1 MVVWC
6 GVIIISSN
14 PRSSFYN
21 KVEKSLNSSTK
32 GTLNTLHTANQHNTT
47 QHNTKTQHNTHV
59 PVQNVRFFYCFPG
72 FPSFPPKPNCKK
84 ISLENISTTQH
95 NSGNLAN
102 WIFQYSNIYLSIY
115 KIYFNLNLNLIKI
128 KILLIL
134 YVHYIFPFDLSFML
148 IRFMTFT

>member
-47 QHNTKTQHNTHV
+47 QHNRKTQHNTHV

-84 ISLENISTTQH
+84 ISLENISTTRAQKICFAA
-95 NSGNLAN
+95 SLWCYPGYRGNLAN
-102 WIFQYSNIYLSIY
+102 WIFQYSNIYRNIKY
-115 KIYFNLNLNLIKI
+115 ILI
-128 KILLIL
+128 
-134 YVHYIFPFDLSFML
+134 
-148 IRFMTFT
+148 

>member
-47 QHNTKTQHNTHV
+47 QHNTTEKHNTTHTFQFRTYV
-59 PVQNVRFFYCFPG
+59 FFIVSQVSQVSPQNQIVKKSPL
-72 FPSFPPKPNCKK
+72 K
-84 ISLENISTTQH
+84 ISQPQERKKSASLLRCGVTQVTH
-95 NSGNLAN
+95 SNLAN
-102 WIFQYSNIYLSIY
+102 WIFQYSNIYRYIKY
-115 KIYFNLNLNLIKI
+115 ILI
-128 KILLIL
+128 
-134 YVHYIFPFDLSFML
+134 
-148 IRFMTFT
+148 